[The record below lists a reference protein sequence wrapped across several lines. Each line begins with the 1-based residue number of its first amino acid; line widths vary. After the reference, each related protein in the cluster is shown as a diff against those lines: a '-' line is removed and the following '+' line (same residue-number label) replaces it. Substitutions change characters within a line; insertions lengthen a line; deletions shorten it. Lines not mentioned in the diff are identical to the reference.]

1 MQLKLIQTRNNI
13 GNKAVTTIWSFAG
26 FKDKTVKKK
35 AALSEP
41 ISLQDLENSARL
53 QTAKT
58 NTDKDM
64 EIEHTGE
71 IKTFSFLHCAPY
83 LIQFFNNARQGLQKA
98 WKVLDFVF
106 QQFSLSKCELNKIS
120 KRYYESNSVF
130 NHVIFVPQINL
141 LTSLH
146 HLTEHE
152 LHIFSFHEQ
161 FAWLLTRQ
169 EKNFPYMPDF

>member
-1 MQLKLIQTRNNI
+1 M
-13 GNKAVTTIWSFAG
+13 
-26 FKDKTVKKK
+26 
-35 AALSEP
+35 EP

-64 EIEHTGE
+64 EIEHIGE
-71 IKTFSFLHCAPY
+71 IKTLSFLHCAPY

-98 WKVLDFVF
+98 WKVLHFIF
-106 QQFSLSKCELNKIS
+106 QQFSLSKCELNKIL

-130 NHVIFVPQINL
+130 NYVIFLPQINL

-161 FAWLLTRQ
+161 FAWLLT
-169 EKNFPYMPDF
+169 

>member
-1 MQLKLIQTRNNI
+1 M
-13 GNKAVTTIWSFAG
+13 
-26 FKDKTVKKK
+26 
-35 AALSEP
+35 EP

-71 IKTFSFLHCAPY
+71 IKTLSFLHCAPY

-98 WKVLDFVF
+98 WKVLHFIF
-106 QQFSLSKCELNKIS
+106 QQFSLSKCELNKIL

-130 NHVIFVPQINL
+130 NYVIFLPQINL

-161 FAWLLTRQ
+161 FAWLLTWQDKNEFSLHAWFLGPRPSRI
-169 EKNFPYMPDF
+169 KNFHFKRSIWYTCYSLHVNWLTRQY